1 MILTF
6 TSEKTRKGFLSEP
19 RAYVDMTPLFV
30 LATFSIALG
39 SGFLGAL
46 LGLGG
51 GTIMVPLL
59 VFLLHV
65 PIQIASGASI
75 IAVVATSSASAAVYV
90 RDEVTNMRLGMFLEL
105 ATTLGAITGG
115 FLMASASESILKA
128 VFGIT
133 LLYASFTMG
142 SQLRNNSR
150 SWEYRPDDILS
161 ERLKL
166 GGSYHDSARGEII
179 EYGITNTWA
188 TFGISYLA
196 GIISGLLGI
205 GGGGIKVPA
214 MNIISSVPMK
224 VAVATSNFM
233 IGVTAAAS
241 AIVYIRH
248 GFCDGFITA
257 PVVLGTLVGA
267 FLGAKYTRNIK
278 GVFLKKVF
286 IIVLLILGTRMILS
300 GAGII

>member
-1 MILTF
+1 
-6 TSEKTRKGFLSEP
+6 
-19 RAYVDMTPLFV
+19 MTPLFV
-30 LATFSIALG
+30 LAAFFVALG

-51 GTIMVPLL
+51 GTIMVPLMI
-59 VFLLHV
+59 FLLDV

-115 FLMASASESILKA
+115 FLMASASESVLKT
-128 VFGIT
+128 VFGLT
-133 LLYASFTMG
+133 LLYASLTMG
-142 SQLRNNSR
+142 NQLRNNSR
-150 SWEYRPDDILS
+150 SWEYRPNDELA

-166 GGSYHDSARGEII
+166 GGRYHDAARGEII

-214 MNIISSVPMK
+214 MNIISSTPMK

-233 IGVTAAAS
+233 IGVTAATS

-267 FLGAKYTRNIK
+267 FLGAKFTRNVR

-286 IIVLLILGTRMILS
+286 IVVLLILGVRMMLS
-300 GAGII
+300 GASVL